1 MSKYI
6 PPHLRRKMEEEEKA
20 KIIVPLSEEAKN
32 APPPSKWNFREAL
45 LKNDKEFNIP
55 KKKTTNNF
63 INYDYSCI
71 KCSAPVKR
79 EGLNDNGTNYCWFC
93 HSKILFKNAREYN
106 DDDDYY
112 QNKTESQILKE
123 LYTNYLY
130 NDENNFDY

>member
-1 MSKYI
+1 
-6 PPHLRRKMEEEEKA
+6 ME
-20 KIIVPLSEEAKN
+20 
-32 APPPSKWNFREAL
+32 
-45 LKNDKEFNIP
+45 
-55 KKKTTNNF
+55 
-63 INYDYSCI
+63 
-71 KCSAPVKR
+71 PVKR

-93 HSKILFKNAREYN
+93 HSKILLKNAREYN